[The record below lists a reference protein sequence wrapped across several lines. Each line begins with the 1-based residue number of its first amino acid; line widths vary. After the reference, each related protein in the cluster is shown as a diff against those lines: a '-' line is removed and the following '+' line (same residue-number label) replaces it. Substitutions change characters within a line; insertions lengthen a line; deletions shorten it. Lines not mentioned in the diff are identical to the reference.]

1 MMQCA
6 SSKSAITSPSGVIV
20 AAHAKYGEE
29 LVARDG
35 NKDSCEKVEVFTD
48 SDGLAT
54 NQALP
59 QGEDIQF
66 HLR

>member
-1 MMQCA
+1 MILYLAGTKSYAMLLPYKVNG
-6 SSKSAITSPSGVIV
+6 SKLDSIHG
-20 AAHAKYGEE
+20 
-29 LVARDG
+29 RDG
-35 NKDSCEKVEVFTD
+35 NEDSCEKVEVFTD

-59 QGEDIQF
+59 QGEDIQC